1 MRLRLILL
9 LFVLCFQS
17 RVTSCAAQSFQ
28 GDSGLI
34 GSLLFQTNDDG
45 RLVPAKFLEKSE
57 NPRLVA
63 ITLDVTLG
71 LFGMHRL
78 YLGTDVRVP
87 IGYTLTFGG
96 GGVLWLADLV
106 MLIATPDITPY
117 MNNPHFFMW
126 IPPAS
131 KKP

>member
-1 MRLRLILL
+1 MQLRLIV
-9 LFVLCFQS
+9 LFVLICS
-17 RVTSCAAQSFQ
+17 GIGANPAIAQDVQ
-28 GDSGLI
+28 VESGLLA
-34 GSLLFQTNDDG
+34 GLLFHTTDDG
-45 RLVPAKFLEKSE
+45 RLEPAQFLQQSE

-63 ITLDVTLG
+63 IALDISLG

-78 YLGTDVRVP
+78 YLGTDVKVP

-106 MLIATPDITPY
+106 MLIATRDITPY

-126 IPPAS
+126 VPPANA
-131 KKP
+131 KP